1 MRQSSIKFVLV
12 LLLLGAILAPAVE
25 FKRQVI
31 TISSDP
37 PWLTGSRL
45 MDVDNDGL
53 TDLLALVP
61 LENTLQVYRQQ
72 KSGFTTTPDQ
82 TIALPER
89 TAWIGSYDVDAH
101 PGKELLLSTAT
112 GLVYLRQNDGV
123 FEPTLRTLIEAQQV
137 CRTEYP
143 QIMAEPAESPDANE
157 IIPVVFADHAVLYEK
172 DKGYRWR
179 PGRTLDLH
187 MTQTSWQRE
196 YLDWMAGSNPSQTVS
211 IRTQFRAG
219 YDPNRAEE
227 EKAENEAIETLIE
240 DIRADAEWGT
250 HGVKRQ
256 DVNGDGRQDLV
267 LWKSRRDMSPKTTV
281 LVFIRDR
288 DDRLPQRPTHV
299 LRGSG
304 VPIYVNRK
312 LRISPMWDL
321 DGDGKCELILLTL
334 KTQVTSWSGLVKV
347 VLSGGVDWIFTVR
360 SGRDDDYSGGPDFQM
375 DITSRTPSDRS
386 VEWMFRIDGDFN
398 GDGREDILLERSSDQ
413 YDVYLSD
420 TDTGFF
426 RREPPLSFKA
436 PVEAWTHI
444 ADLNGDGI
452 SDLLVRERRVARI
465 TVFLSQSQKHKG
477 ARK

>member
-12 LLLLGAILAPAVE
+12 LLQLGATLAPAVE

-45 MDVDNDGL
+45 MDIDNDGL

-61 LENTLQVYRQQ
+61 LEDKLQVYRQQ
-72 KSGFTTTPDQ
+72 RSGFTTTPDQ

-101 PGKELLLSTAT
+101 PGEELLFSTAA

-123 FEPTLRTLIEAQQV
+123 FEQSPRTLIETQQV
-137 CRTEYP
+137 FLSEYP

-157 IIPVVFADHAVLYEK
+157 IIPVVFVDHAVLYEK
-172 DKGYRWR
+172 GKDYQWR
-179 PGRTLDLH
+179 PGRALDLH
-187 MTQTSWQRE
+187 MTQTRWQRE
-196 YLDWMAGSNPSQTVS
+196 YLDWMAGPNRSYTVS
-211 IRTQFRAG
+211 IRTQFRSD
-219 YDPNRAEE
+219 YDPNRAQE
-227 EKAENEAIETLIE
+227 EKAENAAIQKLIDE
-240 DIRADAEWGT
+240 IRADAEWGT

-288 DDRLPQRPTHV
+288 NGRLAQRPTHV

-321 DGDGKCELILLTL
+321 DGDGKCELILLAL
-334 KTQVTSWSGLVKV
+334 KTQMTSWSSLVKI

-375 DITSRTPSDRS
+375 EITSRTPSDRS

-398 GDGREDILLERSSDQ
+398 DDGREDILLERSSDQ

-420 TDTGFF
+420 ADTGFF
-426 RREPPLSFKA
+426 RRGPPLSFKA
-436 PVEAWTHI
+436 PVEAWTDI

-465 TVFLSQSQKHKG
+465 TVFLSQSQKGKG